1 MTWEWGVPGSLVR
14 RGRPCPTSP
23 PAYPIIHQSA
33 CPLLGESQRGLV
45 LRGWALAEEWHGSP
59 LGPRLG
65 PGGPASPLPAH
76 RPLTCLGNCGSAM
89 TRVRAGRRPSRS
101 APAAVLSV
109 PLGHL
114 PQNPGV
120 CPRGFQAWGDIGLEG
135 KRAFSPKLL
144 VLPGGVPLK

>member
-1 MTWEWGVPGSLVR
+1 MHLDVGMGCSRE
-14 RGRPCPTSP
+14 PCQAGAPLP
-23 PAYPIIHQSA
+23 RLSA
-33 CPLLGESQRGLV
+33 CVPHYPPVCLP
-45 LRGWALAEEWHGSP
+45 A
-59 LGPRLG
+59 
-65 PGGPASPLPAH
+65 PGGEPAWVLEAQQALCLPIAPLRVWGTA
-76 RPLTCLGNCGSAM
+76 GAAM

-109 PLGHL
+109 PLSRL
-114 PQNPGV
+114 LQNPGV